1 MNRPID
7 LFELF
12 VWSVRIILFV
22 VLVGLLFGC
31 ITNSV
36 SMATNPACVS
46 LCKGESARPA
56 ASSVVI
62 EQTIIR
68 ERSTDAYPYP

>member
-1 MNRPID
+1 MNKPID

-31 ITNSV
+31 VTNSV
-36 SMATNPACVS
+36 SMATNPACRIS
-46 LCKGESARPA
+46 CTAESVRPA
-56 ASSVVI
+56 ASSVHI
-62 EQTIIR
+62 EQSINR